1 MRFLGRSLA
10 ALVLVA
16 APAAAQRVPPDQ
28 RGALQRRIENI
39 FLARVTEEL
48 GLTDGQAAQLRGTAE
63 RMFARRRALEAESRR
78 LNQLLAGQLRPG
90 VAADPDSVRHLT
102 DSLLT
107 LRVSYA
113 RLYQEEVAEMGRYL
127 TPVQCAQYYL
137 LRERLLQKIQ
147 QARQAR
153 SADLTGGAPPD
164 PGP

>member
-10 ALVLVA
+10 AIALIA
-16 APAAAQRVPPDQ
+16 APLTAQRVPPDQ
-28 RGALQRRIENI
+28 RGVLQRRIENI

-48 GLTDGQAAQLRGTAE
+48 GLTEAQAAQLRGTAE

-107 LRVSYA
+107 LRVTYA
-113 RLYQEEVAEMGRYL
+113 RLYQDEVAEMGRYL
-127 TPVQCAQYYL
+127 SPVQCAQYYL
-137 LRERLLQKIQ
+137 LRERLLQRIQ

-153 SADLTGGAPPD
+153 TMDGPEGAEPD
-164 PGP
+164 PGS